1 MCSCGNK
8 KDEDDD
14 NPLAVVTK
22 NIQVPTPQEVVE
34 TVEDEWKKTDLA
46 KAGGV
51 IVDAADS
58 VISGKPKGV
67 FEEISD
73 DWSEDLEDTKDSWA
87 EAGEN
92 LQDSAEAIGEAISTG
107 FGVAEQFSEN
117 YKKVYGPKDLPGD
130 DQFNAMA
137 SMEGDPRLASLMARR
152 RRSRKQG
159 KSQLRKGGGLYIPL
173 KAGIQVQT

>member
-1 MCSCGNK
+1 MCSSPGGGGGTPSPSGGIK
-8 KDEDDD
+8 
-14 NPLAVVTK
+14 
-22 NIQVPTPQEVVE
+22 VPTPQEIVE
-34 TVEDEWKKTDLA
+34 DIGDEWKKTDLA

-51 IVDAADS
+51 LVDAADS
-58 VISGKPKGV
+58 VVSGKPKGV
-67 FEEISD
+67 FEKISN

-92 LQDSAEAIGEAISTG
+92 LQDSADAIGEAIMTG

-117 YKKVYGPKDLPGD
+117 YKKVFGPKDLPND

-137 SMEGDPRLASLMARR
+137 SMEGDPRLASLRARMRR
-152 RRSRKQG
+152 RRKQG